1 MLKEHDLFGITFIA
15 YDQFG
20 TYLKHIKLNKNKVT
34 DIPKKTRKIDVVVL
48 TGDNQMITENKEFSI
63 YLGEEATAKQLE
75 EQKDHIPEA
84 LFYLL
89 DDWKEEERILFQ
101 RQEDQIILERPLKQ
115 DERVAKNRDRL
126 VRMLF
131 QIQDHANQ
139 IQVEMNAIK
148 KIGIKQYIK
157 K

>member
-48 TGDNQMITENKEFSI
+48 TGDNQMITEKKEFSI

-75 EQKDHIPEA
+75 EQKDQIPKYF
-84 LFYLL
+84 LPFL

-131 QIQDHANQ
+131 QIQDHVNQ

>member
-1 MLKEHDLFGITFIA
+1 MLKEHDLFGVTFIA

-48 TGDNQMITENKEFSI
+48 TGDNQMITEKKEFSI

-75 EQKDHIPEA
+75 EQKEHIPEA
-84 LFYLL
+84 LFHLL
-89 DDWKEEERILFQ
+89 DDWKEEPRILFQ

-131 QIQDHANQ
+131 QIQDHVNQ

>member
-48 TGDNQMITENKEFSI
+48 TGDNQMITEKKEFSI

>member
-1 MLKEHDLFGITFIA
+1 MLKEHDLFDITFIA

-34 DIPKKTRKIDVVVL
+34 DIPKKTRKIDVVVV
-48 TGDNQMITENKEFSI
+48 TGDNQMITEKKEFSI
-63 YLGEEATAKQLE
+63 YLGEEATGRQLE
-75 EQKDHIPEA
+75 EQKEQIPEA
-84 LFYLL
+84 LSHLL
-89 DDWKEEERILFQ
+89 EDWKEEPRILFQ
-101 RQEDQIILERPLKQ
+101 RQDDSIILERPLKQ

-131 QIQDHANQ
+131 QIQDHASR
-139 IQVEMNAIK
+139 IQEEMNAIK
-148 KIGIKQYIK
+148 KIGIRQYIK